1 VLRTAKKDA
10 KHVNHA
16 LEARFV
22 PLRALTGVALLL
34 FSTFGA
40 AAQSSDYQLD
50 TMDRLRIRVA
60 EWQSAEGAMRDWSM
74 VGGDYAIGTSGTISM
89 PFVGELPVR
98 GKTTAEVAAAIGDQ
112 LQQKL
117 GLSDRPEASVEVA
130 EFRPVFLSGDVQTPG
145 KYPYDPNLTVLKALS
160 LAGGLRRADSGGQGG
175 ARDFISAQGNYDVL
189 VAQRNGL
196 LARRARLIAET
207 EGKSE
212 IAFPDELKKSASG
225 QKLTGDETALMQARE
240 KKLRLQLAGFDDL
253 KKLLQAEVES
263 LGQKIATQNRQLEL
277 ARTELKGVNNLA
289 GKGLVVNQRILTI
302 EQTNA
307 ELQGKILDME
317 TASLRA
323 KQDIAKA
330 TQDATS
336 LQNDRETEIAQD
348 RQQTEADLDAMN
360 MKMGM
365 YSGLMTEALG
375 RAPEAAANATAGS
388 EPVVHLVIV
397 RTTDGKTTEMTA
409 KEDTPVLPGDV
420 VKIEVAVPRAPS
432 N

>member
-1 VLRTAKKDA
+1 
-10 KHVNHA
+10 
-16 LEARFV
+16 
-22 PLRALTGVALLL
+22 
-34 FSTFGA
+34 
-40 AAQSSDYQLD
+40 
-50 TMDRLRIRVA
+50 
-60 EWQSAEGAMRDWSM
+60 
-74 VGGDYAIGTSGTISM
+74 M

-98 GKTTAEVAAAIGDQ
+98 GKTTAEVATAIGDQ

-117 GLSDRPEASVEVA
+117 GLPDRPEASVEVA
-130 EFRPVFLSGDVQTPG
+130 EFRPVFLAGDVQTPG
-145 KYPYDPNLTVLKALS
+145 KYPYDPNLTVLKAMS

-175 ARDFISAQGNYDVL
+175 ARDFITAQGNYDVL

-196 LARRARLIAET
+196 LARRARLVAEA
-207 EGKSE
+207 EGKAE
-212 IAFPDELKKSASG
+212 IAFPDELKKSAAG
-225 QKLTGDETALMQARE
+225 QKLIADETALMAARE
-240 KKLRLQLAGFDDL
+240 KRLRLQLSGLDDL

-263 LGQKIATQNRQLEL
+263 LAQKIVTQNRQLDL
-277 ARTELKGVNNLA
+277 SQTELKGLGNLA
-289 GKGLVVNQRILTI
+289 QKGLVVNQRILTI

-336 LQNDRETEIAQD
+336 LQNDRDTEIAQD

-360 MKMGM
+360 LKMGM

-375 RAPEAAANATAGS
+375 RAPEAAGNASPGS
-388 EPVVHLVIV
+388 EPTVHFVIV
-397 RTTDGKTTEMTA
+397 RTTDGKTAEMAA
-409 KEDTPVLPGDV
+409 KEDTAVLPGDV
-420 VKIEVAVPRAPS
+420 VKVEVAVPRAPS